1 MRNRLKSINKHSFSF
16 YASVPK
22 RYACHYV
29 WPNKLNSTT
38 DKHSNAKRRFLYV
51 IFVQHQQEKVGK
63 MSNVKKVKINSDVFW
78 VCEDH
83 ALSTEREEIMG
94 LLMGCENNG
103 VIEISAIKMLERSD
117 KRKDRVEISTNQ
129 LVSAAEEAE
138 TLKEK
143 HGMDMRV
150 VGWYHSHPHIT
161 VLPSVVDIRTQA
173 SYQQMEPSFVGL
185 IFSVFPGQDGAKETQ
200 QLKVICFQSYGESKL
215 EVDLEIVPNKGIQ
228 EIFEESVLGL
238 PKILFR
244 EETEQYKH
252 RIEADGLSDL
262 SKHQNESVYVSS
274 VFNMMSVI
282 EAPAIETLVER
293 NGILRQQIKYMKSKR
308 SPTIELN

>member
-1 MRNRLKSINKHSFSF
+1 MRTRLKTINKQQAF
-16 YASVPK
+16 
-22 RYACHYV
+22 
-29 WPNKLNSTT
+29 
-38 DKHSNAKRRFLYV
+38 
-51 IFVQHQQEKVGK
+51 HQQEKVGK
-63 MSNVKKVKINSDVFW
+63 MSNVKKVTINSDVFW

-94 LLMGCENNG
+94 LLMGCESNG

-138 TLKEK
+138 SLKEK
-143 HGMDMRV
+143 LGRDMRV

-200 QLKVICFQSYGESKL
+200 QLKVICFQSYGESKV

-252 RIEADGLSDL
+252 HIGAEGLSDL

-274 VFNMMSVI
+274 IFNMMSVI

-293 NGILRQQIKYMKSKR
+293 NGILRQQIQYMKSKR
-308 SPTIELN
+308 TPIIELN